1 MRCALRREGGYSLI
15 ELISI
20 IVVIGALTA
29 FASSRFVDQTGFA
42 SRGFYDQAQALVA
55 YAQKIAVAQRR
66 TNAAP
71 IYVAI
76 AANGIRVCYDAACAT
91 PVPDPNTGNALTL
104 NAPSGITLTP
114 VTTFSFG
121 NAGAPSAAVTIRVNS
136 TGVGDINRTFFVE
149 TQTGYVHP

>member
-1 MRCALRREGGYSLI
+1 MI

-20 IVVIGALTA
+20 MVVIGVLAA
-29 FASSRFVDQTGFA
+29 FAVPRMMDPTGFK

-66 TNAAP
+66 TNTTP
-71 IYVAI
+71 IYVVI
-76 AANGIRVCYDAACAT
+76 ATNSIRVCYDAACNT
-91 PVPDPNTGNALTL
+91 PVPDPNTGNALIL
-104 NAPSGITLTP
+104 NAPGGITLTP